1 MRGEIFNEIN
11 ANPISKINIFF
22 LSKCEIGNIFA
33 TSKCNNFW
41 NALHLTSKGV
51 ETEKLRKRTCR
62 KRNDDKINNRVYLTF
77 IQHSFFQQELKR
89 VIRY

>member
-11 ANPISKINIFF
+11 ANPISKINIFI

-51 ETEKLRKRTCR
+51 ETEKLRK
-62 KRNDDKINNRVYLTF
+62 KGRVGKEMMIKLTIAF
-77 IQHSFFQQELKR
+77 T
-89 VIRY
+89 